1 MARKNQCKYPVGTTT
16 INGFSVAISRYVGA
30 QQISETNR
38 QCARFWGT
46 ITTEEGESFVSPGQG
61 WTVGQIDKI
70 VGNNQKKDYS
80 NRGTGERVAGE
91 SQEIR
96 KLRTAISTLESAG
109 LPTDEAESKLNELI
123 AEEEANRELRKAAIE
138 AERALRKAASAENRA
153 KKKELNKAIKAIKAS
168 IETMEAVGLETIA
181 LKNKLDEKIA
191 ELESLYESRD

>member
-16 INGFSVAISRYVGA
+16 INGFDVVITRYVGA
-30 QQISETNR
+30 QQISATNR

-46 ITTEEGESFVSPGQG
+46 ITPEEGESLVSPEQG

-70 VGNNQKKDYS
+70 VGNNAKKDYS
-80 NRGTGERVAGE
+80 NRGTGERIGSGE

-96 KLRTAISTLESAG
+96 KLRTAIATLESAG

-123 AEEEANRELRKAAIE
+123 AQEEANREQRKAEME
-138 AERALRKAASAENRA
+138 AERAARKAASEENRA

-168 IETMEAVGLETIA
+168 IETMQAMGLDTIA
-181 LKNKLDEKIA
+181 LQLKLDEKMA
-191 ELESLYESRD
+191 ELESL